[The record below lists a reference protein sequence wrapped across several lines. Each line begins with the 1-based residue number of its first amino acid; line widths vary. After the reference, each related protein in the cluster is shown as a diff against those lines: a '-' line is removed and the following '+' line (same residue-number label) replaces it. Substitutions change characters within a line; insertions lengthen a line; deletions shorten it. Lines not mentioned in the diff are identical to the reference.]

1 MGVRT
6 LLQLYGLQGPAA
18 HAGLPGLLQPC
29 PRAKHECRGRVLGS
43 RHDQF
48 LILPREA
55 TIHPILYRIVA
66 ALALTVSIAATAHAQ
81 KAAAPPSEEVKRGL
95 YLARVGDCVS
105 CHSSPE
111 GGQFGGGLR
120 MNTSFGYLITPN
132 ITFDPSTGIG
142 GWTRDDFWNALHNG
156 QSKHGYYLY
165 PVMPY
170 TFFTKA
176 TRKDV

>member
-1 MGVRT
+1 M
-6 LLQLYGLQGPAA
+6 
-18 HAGLPGLLQPC
+18 
-29 PRAKHECRGRVLGS
+29 
-43 RHDQF
+43 
-48 LILPREA
+48 
-55 TIHPILYRIVA
+55 HPILPRIVA
-66 ALALTVSIAATAHAQ
+66 ALALAVSLAATADAQ
-81 KAAAPPSEEVKRGL
+81 TGAAPPSEEVTRGE

-156 QSKHGYYLY
+156 QSKHGYYLL
-165 PVMPY
+165 PVQPALDDARVERAVLY
-170 TFFTKA
+170 ARQLCAGLAQERVVESRRLYCRRARPLRRLPRTAQRDGGRREERRAHRRTH
-176 TRKDV
+176 R

>member
-1 MGVRT
+1 M
-6 LLQLYGLQGPAA
+6 
-18 HAGLPGLLQPC
+18 
-29 PRAKHECRGRVLGS
+29 
-43 RHDQF
+43 
-48 LILPREA
+48 
-55 TIHPILYRIVA
+55 HPIIPRVVA
-66 ALALTVSIAATAHAQ
+66 ALALAVSLAATADAQ
-81 KAAAPPSEEVKRGL
+81 TGAAPPSEEVKRGE

-105 CHSSPE
+105 CHSSSE

-120 MNTSFGYLITPN
+120 IDTLFGYLISPN

-156 QSKHGYYLY
+156 QSKRGYYLY

-176 TRKDV
+176 PRKDVDAIYSYLATVPQQIYPVDVNHLFFPFSLR